1 VSAATD
7 AATEEADVIVRR
19 ERAAGV
25 LRLNRPK
32 TINALTLE
40 MVRHVDAGLDRF
52 AADPEVALV
61 LLEGAGERG
70 LCAGGDIRGLYESA
84 RVGGDLGKVFWREEY
99 IVNARIDDYAK
110 PYVAF
115 MDGIVMGGGVG
126 LACHSS
132 HRVVTERTRIAMP
145 EVSLGFFPDVG
156 GTWLLSRSPGELGTY
171 LALTGQAAGGAD
183 AVAAGLA
190 DARVPS
196 QALPQLRAALIQAP
210 RGSSHKDVRA
220 IIERFAAPAEGGPVA
235 ANRVAIDR
243 TFAFD
248 TVEEIVAALKREQS
262 EFGEA
267 ALKLIGEKSPRG
279 LKVTLRLLRQAR
291 RLGSLKECL
300 VHEYRAAL
308 SVFASADFVEGVRA
322 AIVDKDRNPRWSP
335 ARIEDVTPQIVDEYF
350 KPRSDELVFPG

>member
-1 VSAATD
+1 MSTTTD
-7 AATEEADVIVRR
+7 TAPEDADVIVRR
-19 ERAAGV
+19 EGAAGV

-32 TINALTLE
+32 TINALTLD
-40 MVRHVDAGLDRF
+40 MVRHIAAGLDRF
-52 AADPEVALV
+52 AADPEIALV
-61 LLEGAGERG
+61 LVEGAGERG
-70 LCAGGDIRGLYESA
+70 LCAGGDIRGLYDSA
-84 RVGGDLGKVFWREEY
+84 RVHGDLGSIFWREEY

-156 GTWLLSRSPGELGTY
+156 GTWLLSRAPGELGTY

-183 AVAAGLA
+183 AIAAGLA
-190 DARVPS
+190 DALVSS
-196 QALPQLRAALIQAP
+196 QALPQLRAALAEAP
-210 RGSSHKDVRA
+210 PGVSHRDVRA
-220 IIERFAAPAEGGPVA
+220 IIERFAAPAVGGAVA
-235 ANRVAIDR
+235 ANRAVIDR
-243 TFAFD
+243 TFGFD
-248 TVEEIVAALKREQS
+248 TVEEIVAALRQEQS
-262 EFGEA
+262 AFGEA
-267 ALKLIGEKSPRG
+267 TLKSIGEKSPRG

-291 RLGSLKECL
+291 GLGSLKDCL

-308 SVFASADFVEGVRA
+308 AVFASADFVEGVRA
-322 AIVDKDRNPRWSP
+322 AIVDKDRSPRWSP

-350 KPRSDELVFPG
+350 KPLADELVFPG